1 MHKYHFGHFFGVIS
15 ITKRVEIL
23 LLAVLLC
30 VVAFTKV
37 WLSVSGGNIDFP
49 KVQIRQLALHHI
61 TGIAVP
67 PVEGCHSL

>member
-1 MHKYHFGHFFGVIS
+1 MFFGVIS

-30 VVAFTKV
+30 VVTFTKV
-37 WLSVSGGNIDFP
+37 WLSASGGNNIDFP